1 MAVGVGLDL
10 GPNEGSR
17 FVGGEESLETVEF
30 GSCIVS
36 NTISKDVRRRGRHV
50 TEGGRR
56 VERKTNL
63 TIEEASVSSFPS
75 S

>member
-1 MAVGVGLDL
+1 MDL
-10 GPNEGSR
+10 GPNEGR
-17 FVGGEESLETVEF
+17 GFVADEESSETVEF